1 MTVMATT
8 SILFIMA
15 TTLMT
20 VVAYQSQ
27 ATALRV
33 GRVRATH
40 VADAGINAY
49 LYLLRKHYDTYKANL
64 DTGWVTVSGVEKY
77 RVRVVPPTDGKPL
90 TLYSTGVAGD
100 GTQTIAATVRFPTFG
115 DYMFLSGSD
124 LSIAADALINGQVR
138 SNGNIDIG
146 SQGKITGKVIAG
158 GVVTGNGSTDRGYLQ
173 HQPTIDFNQVLATMD
188 DIRNA
193 AGASSSFFPASG
205 ALGYRVVVTGNSVA
219 IDKVVSGID
228 TGKFVTEPVTAPAIP
243 SSGVFYFADTV
254 WVQGAYSRSVTIV
267 ADGDINLIG
276 DYAPLSQ
283 NSTATSGLIAKKNII
298 VPSWYGNNVMNVNAA
313 LLSQS
318 GAIYADIKQGFI
330 RERINITGSLSYA
343 YSGGGFVT
351 GNKYPGQP
359 VAGFRQN
366 VYTYDQRL
374 NLYPPPM
381 YPVIRDGSLKVDT
394 WIENRTPS
402 F

>member
-27 ATALRV
+27 VTALRV

-49 LYLLRKHYDTYKANL
+49 LYLLRNNYDTYLTNL
-64 DTGWVTVSGVEKY
+64 DTGWVTVSGVERY

-115 DYMFLSGSD
+115 DYMFLCGSD
-124 LSIAADALINGQVR
+124 LSIAGDARINGQVR
-138 SNGNIDIG
+138 SNGNIDN
-146 SQGKITGKVIAG
+146 QGQITGKVIAG
-158 GVVTGNGSTDRGYLQ
+158 GVVTGNGSADRGYLQ
-173 HQPTIDFNQVLATMD
+173 NQPTIDFNQVLATMD
-188 DIRNA
+188 AIRTS
-193 AGASSSFFPASG
+193 AGVSSSFFPASG
-205 ALGYRVVVTGNSVA
+205 ALGYRVVVNGNSVV
-219 IDKVVSGID
+219 IDKVVGGID
-228 TGKFVTEPVTAPAIP
+228 TGNFVTVPVTALSIP
-243 SSGVFYFADTV
+243 SSGVFYFVDTV

-276 DYAPLSQ
+276 DYVPSSVD
-283 NSTATSGLIAKKNII
+283 STATSGLIAKKNII
-298 VPSWYGNNVMNVNAA
+298 VPSWYGNNEMNVNAA

-330 RERINITGSLSYA
+330 RQGINITGSLSYA
-343 YSGGGFVT
+343 YSGGGFAT
-351 GNKYPGQP
+351 KYPGQP

>member
-27 ATALRV
+27 VTALRV

-49 LYLLRKHYDTYKANL
+49 LYLLRNNYDTYLTNL
-64 DTGWVTVSGVEKY
+64 DTGWVTVSGVERY

-115 DYMFLSGSD
+115 DYMFLCGSD
-124 LSIAADALINGQVR
+124 LSIAGDARINGQVR
-138 SNGNIDIG
+138 SNGNIDN
-146 SQGKITGKVIAG
+146 QGQITGKVIAG
-158 GVVTGNGSTDRGYLQ
+158 GVVTGNGSADRGYLQ
-173 HQPTIDFNQVLATMD
+173 NQPTIDFNQVLATMD
-188 DIRNA
+188 GIRTT
-193 AGASSSFFPASG
+193 AGASSSLFPASD
-205 ALGYRVVVTGNSVA
+205 ALGYRVVVNGNSVV
-219 IDKVVSGID
+219 IDKVVGGID
-228 TGKFVTEPVTAPAIP
+228 TGNFVTVPVTALSIP
-243 SSGVFYFADTV
+243 SSGVFYFVDTV

-276 DYAPLSQ
+276 DYVPSSVD
-283 NSTATSGLIAKKNII
+283 STATSGLIAKKNII
-298 VPSWYGNNVMNVNAA
+298 VPSWYGNNEMNVNAA

-330 RERINITGSLSYA
+330 RQGINITGSLSYA
-343 YSGGGFVT
+343 YSGGGFAT